1 MALVSRYG
9 RTEDAAAYSIMS
21 IESGPFLTMVSLG
34 VAGLS
39 AFPWQTLVGSVLPL
53 VCGMILGNIDFE
65 LREFLGRAVP
75 VMIPFFAFA
84 LGGTLNLGSVA
95 TAGLLGIGLG
105 LFVVVGSGIF
115 LILTDRFTGGTGT
128 AGLAAA
134 TTAGNAA
141 AVPTLVAAANP
152 AYANAGGKILIDGEP
167 LEQTQFWSAKIP
179 RPDFAAQM
187 ADVGLTMESL
197 PLETVRRGKQEVR
210 RTISELVGEGCTTIL
225 CDAEHEDLFQ
235 IAQAGFEIGPQCF
248 FAGSGGLA
256 KQLFKLFPPGDLMIP
271 VPRKLSELILIAVG
285 SCTTNSQTQFAK
297 LRGVPGLRCFLLG
310 PEELEKRSISQPE
323 LGRLLDCKQ
332 DLAVAINADAM
343 FPDDIKPSHVLAGL
357 LAPLLNRVGALVV
370 TGGETC
376 RGLLQWIGAQKL
388 QLLDELEPGV
398 SLAFVSAPRPLLVVV
413 KAGGFGDPNTLQNA
427 YRFLKKIRIS
437 HE

>member
-1 MALVSRYG
+1 MKDCLILADDLSGAADSAVSALHAGLDAEVFLTADGAQESRAAVVAIDLNTREIEAEGARATTFKSLEKIHPRADLFLYRKIDSTLRG
-9 RTEDAAAYSIMS
+9 NVAVELAATRAAAGKRFILFA
-21 IESGPFLTMVSLG
+21 P
-34 VAGLS
+34 
-39 AFPWQTLVGSVLPL
+39 AFP
-53 VCGMILGNIDFE
+53 
-65 LREFLGRAVP
+65 
-75 VMIPFFAFA
+75 
-84 LGGTLNLGSVA
+84 
-95 TAGLLGIGLG
+95 
-105 LFVVVGSGIF
+105 
-115 LILTDRFTGGTGT
+115 
-128 AGLAAA
+128 
-134 TTAGNAA
+134 
-141 AVPTLVAAANP
+141 ANRRITVD
-152 AYANAGGKILIDGEP
+152 GKILIDGEP

-179 RPDFAAQM
+179 GPDFAAQM

-197 PLETVRRGKQEVR
+197 ALETVRRGKQEVR

-225 CDAEHEDLFQ
+225 CDAEHDEDLFQ
-235 IAQAGFEIGPQCF
+235 IAQAGFELGPQCL

-256 KQLFKLFPPGDLMIP
+256 KQLFKLFPPGELMIP

-297 LRGVPGLRCFLLG
+297 LRGVPGLRCFWLG
-310 PEELEKRSISQPE
+310 PEELEKRSILQPE

-376 RGLLQWIGAQKL
+376 RTLLEWIGAQKL

-413 KAGGFGDPNTLQNA
+413 KAGGFGDPDTLQNA

>member
-1 MALVSRYG
+1 MKDCLILADDLSGAADSAVSALHAGLDAEVFLTAEGAQESRAAVVAIDLNTREIEAEGARATTFKSLEKIHPRADLFVYRKIDSTLRG
-9 RTEDAAAYSIMS
+9 NVAVELAATRAAAGKQFILFA
-21 IESGPFLTMVSLG
+21 P
-34 VAGLS
+34 
-39 AFPWQTLVGSVLPL
+39 AFP
-53 VCGMILGNIDFE
+53 
-65 LREFLGRAVP
+65 
-75 VMIPFFAFA
+75 
-84 LGGTLNLGSVA
+84 
-95 TAGLLGIGLG
+95 
-105 LFVVVGSGIF
+105 
-115 LILTDRFTGGTGT
+115 
-128 AGLAAA
+128 
-134 TTAGNAA
+134 
-141 AVPTLVAAANP
+141 ANRRITV
-152 AYANAGGKILIDGEP
+152 GGKILIDGEP
-167 LEQTQFWSAKIP
+167 LEQTQFWRAKIP

-197 PLETVRRGKQEVR
+197 ALETVRRGKQEVR

-225 CDAEHEDLFQ
+225 CDAEHDEDLFQ
-235 IAQAGFEIGPQCF
+235 IAQAGFELGPQCL

-256 KQLFKLFPPGDLMIP
+256 KQLFKLFPPEELMIP

-285 SCTTNSQTQFAK
+285 SCTTNSRTQFAK
-297 LRGVPGLRCFLLG
+297 LRGVPGLRCFWLG

-376 RGLLQWIGAQKL
+376 RTLLEWIGAQKL

-413 KAGGFGDPNTLQNA
+413 KAGGFGDPDTLQNA

>member
-1 MALVSRYG
+1 MKDCLILADDLSGAADSAVSALQAGLDAEVFLTAEGAQESRTAVVAIDLNTREIEAEGARATTFKSMEKIHPRADFFLYRKIDSTLRG
-9 RTEDAAAYSIMS
+9 NVAVELASTRAAAGKRFILFA
-21 IESGPFLTMVSLG
+21 P
-34 VAGLS
+34 
-39 AFPWQTLVGSVLPL
+39 AFPANRRITVG
-53 VCGMILGNIDFE
+53 GN
-65 LREFLGRAVP
+65 
-75 VMIPFFAFA
+75 
-84 LGGTLNLGSVA
+84 
-95 TAGLLGIGLG
+95 
-105 LFVVVGSGIF
+105 
-115 LILTDRFTGGTGT
+115 
-128 AGLAAA
+128 
-134 TTAGNAA
+134 
-141 AVPTLVAAANP
+141 
-152 AYANAGGKILIDGEP
+152 ILIDGEP

-179 RPDFAAQM
+179 RPDFATQM
-187 ADVGLTMESL
+187 ADVGLRMESL

-210 RTISELVGEGCTTIL
+210 RTISDLVGEGCTTIL
-225 CDAEHEDLFQ
+225 CDAEHDEDLFQ
-235 IAQAGFEIGPQCF
+235 IAQAGFELGPQCL

-285 SCTTNSQTQFAK
+285 SRTTNSQTQFAK
-297 LRGVPGLRCFLLG
+297 LRGVSGLRCFLLG

-343 FPDDIKPSHVLAGL
+343 FPDDIKPSQVLAGL

-376 RGLLQWIGAQKL
+376 RALLEWIGAQKL

-413 KAGGFGDPNTLQNA
+413 KAGGFGDPDTLQNA

>member
-1 MALVSRYG
+1 MKDCLILADDLSGAADSAVSALQAGLDAEVFLTTEGAQESRTAVVAIDLNTREIEAEGARATTFKSMEKIHPRADLFLYRKIDSTLRG
-9 RTEDAAAYSIMS
+9 NVAVELAATRAAAGKRFILFA
-21 IESGPFLTMVSLG
+21 P
-34 VAGLS
+34 
-39 AFPWQTLVGSVLPL
+39 AFPANRRITVG
-53 VCGMILGNIDFE
+53 GN
-65 LREFLGRAVP
+65 
-75 VMIPFFAFA
+75 
-84 LGGTLNLGSVA
+84 
-95 TAGLLGIGLG
+95 
-105 LFVVVGSGIF
+105 
-115 LILTDRFTGGTGT
+115 
-128 AGLAAA
+128 
-134 TTAGNAA
+134 
-141 AVPTLVAAANP
+141 
-152 AYANAGGKILIDGEP
+152 ILIDGEP

-179 RPDFAAQM
+179 RPDFATQM
-187 ADVGLTMESL
+187 ADVGLRMESL

-210 RTISELVGEGCTTIL
+210 RTISDLVGDGCTTIL
-225 CDAEHEDLFQ
+225 CDAEHDEDLFQ
-235 IAQAGFEIGPQCF
+235 IAQAGFELGPQCL

-297 LRGVPGLRCFLLG
+297 LRGVSGLRCLLLG
-310 PEELEKRSISQPE
+310 PEELEKRSIAQPE

-343 FPDDIKPSHVLAGL
+343 FPVDIKPSQVLAGL

-376 RGLLQWIGAQKL
+376 RALLEWVGAQKF

-413 KAGGFGDPNTLQNA
+413 KAGGFGDPDTLQNA
-427 YRFLKKIRIS
+427 HRFLKKIRIS

>member
-1 MALVSRYG
+1 MKDCLILADDLSGAADSAVSALHAGLDAEVFLTAEGAQESRKAVVAIDLNTREIEAEGARATTFKSLEKIHPRADLFLYRKIDSTLRG
-9 RTEDAAAYSIMS
+9 NVAVELAATRAAAGKRFILFA
-21 IESGPFLTMVSLG
+21 P
-34 VAGLS
+34 
-39 AFPWQTLVGSVLPL
+39 AFP
-53 VCGMILGNIDFE
+53 
-65 LREFLGRAVP
+65 
-75 VMIPFFAFA
+75 
-84 LGGTLNLGSVA
+84 
-95 TAGLLGIGLG
+95 
-105 LFVVVGSGIF
+105 
-115 LILTDRFTGGTGT
+115 
-128 AGLAAA
+128 
-134 TTAGNAA
+134 
-141 AVPTLVAAANP
+141 ANRRITV
-152 AYANAGGKILIDGEP
+152 GGKILIDGEP

-187 ADVGLTMESL
+187 TDVGLTMESL

-225 CDAEHEDLFQ
+225 CDAEHDEDLFQ
-235 IAQAGFEIGPQCF
+235 IAQAGFEIGPRCL

-376 RGLLQWIGAQKL
+376 RVLLEWIGAQKL

-413 KAGGFGDPNTLQNA
+413 KAGGFGDPDTLQNA
-427 YRFLKKIRIS
+427 YRFLKKIRIN